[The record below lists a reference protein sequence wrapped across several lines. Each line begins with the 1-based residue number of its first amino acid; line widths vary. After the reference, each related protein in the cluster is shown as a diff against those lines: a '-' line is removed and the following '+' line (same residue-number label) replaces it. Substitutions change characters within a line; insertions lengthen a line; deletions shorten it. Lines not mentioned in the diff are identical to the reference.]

1 MILLSNEFSAN
12 RRRVNSGGKILFRRL
27 LLNKPVFILK
37 FSKNKTAG
45 QSVLRLARL
54 SEKSRLLDVIGAAIT
69 VPGKRCVYY
78 YCGN

>member
-12 RRRVNSGGKILFRRL
+12 RRRVNSGGGKILFRRL

-54 SEKSRLLDVIGAAIT
+54 PEKSRHLDLIGAAIT

-78 YCGN
+78 TI